1 MDNGAGQGICSVM
14 ATHPARHDADVL
26 IAGGGLVGQ
35 CLALGLAQGG
45 LRAAILDPA
54 PADAA
59 DARSYSLNVAS
70 VRMLGAL
77 GVWDEVADEAQP
89 ILDIRVS
96 DGRRGRG
103 ASPLHLHFDHA
114 EIEEGPMG
122 HMVEDRH
129 LRPALAAALRQ
140 AGVERRAV
148 AVRGQSPGPSAIA
161 VETDDGTLTAPL
173 LVGAD
178 GRGGGTAGRAG
189 IDRTVKRY
197 GQTALVAML
206 GIERDHGGTAHQVFL
221 PPGPLALLPMTGRRV
236 SIVWTEAE
244 AEAGRVAALPDDAFL
259 DHLRPLVG
267 DLYGALDLLGG
278 RHAYPLSLVLA
289 DRFVASRVALLGDTA
304 HGVHPL
310 AGQGLNAGMKDAAA
324 LAEVAADAARRGEDI
339 GGAAPL
345 AAYQRWRRFDAAS
358 LAVATDGLN
367 RLFSNDSGL
376 LRGVR
381 RLGLGAAAHLPA
393 LRRAMIREAAGLT
406 GEVPRLMRGE
416 DLAGP

>member
-1 MDNGAGQGICSVM
+1 MDNAAPRGICPRM
-14 ATHPARHDADVL
+14 ATSSPSRDADVL

-35 CLALGLAQGG
+35 CLALGLAQAG
-45 LRAAILDPA
+45 LRPLILDPA
-54 PADAA
+54 PAGAA
-59 DARSYSLNVAS
+59 DARSYSLNLAT

-77 GVWDEVADEAQP
+77 GLWDALAPEAQP

-96 DGRRGRG
+96 DGRRGRP
-103 ASPLHLHFDHA
+103 ASALHLHFDHA

-129 LRPALAAALRQ
+129 LRPAVEDALRA
-140 AGVERRAV
+140 AGVERREAAV
-148 AVRGQSPGPSAIA
+148 SAQSPGPAGIE
-161 VETDDGTLTAPL
+161 VETDRGTLRAPL

-178 GRGGGTAGRAG
+178 GRGGATAGRAG

-206 GIERDHGGTAHQVFL
+206 GVERDHAGTAHQVFL
-221 PPGPLALLPMTGRRV
+221 PAGPLALLPMTGRRV

-244 AEAGRVAALPDDAFL
+244 GEAARVAALPDAAFL

-267 DLYGALDLLGG
+267 GMYGALELLGG
-278 RHAYPLSLVLA
+278 RHGYPLTLVLA
-289 DRFVASRVALLGDTA
+289 ERFVADRVALAGDSA
-304 HGVHPL
+304 HGVHPI

-324 LAEVAADAARRGEDI
+324 LAEVAAEAARRGEDV
-339 GGAAPL
+339 GGAAAL

-358 LAVATDGLN
+358 LAVATDAVN
-367 RLFSNDSGL
+367 RLFSNDDPV
-376 LRGVR
+376 LRGLR
-381 RLGLGAAAHLPA
+381 RLGLGAAARLPA
-393 LRRAMIREAAGLT
+393 LRRAMIREAAGLS

-416 DLAGP
+416 DLRTA

>member
-1 MDNGAGQGICSVM
+1 M
-14 ATHPARHDADVL
+14 ATHPQSPDADVL

-35 CLALGLAQGG
+35 LLALALAQAG
-45 LRAAILDPA
+45 LRAMILDPA
-54 PADAA
+54 PEAAA
-59 DARSYSLNVAS
+59 DARSYSINVAG

-77 GVWDEVADEAQP
+77 GLWDGIEDDAQP

-96 DGRRGRG
+96 DGRRGQG
-103 ASPLHLHFDHA
+103 ASALHLHFDHA

-129 LRPALAAALRQ
+129 LRPALAAALRD
-140 AGVERRAV
+140 AGVERRQVSVTA
-148 AVRGQSPGPSAIA
+148 QSPGPAGIA
-161 VETDDGTLTAPL
+161 VENEAGTLAAPL

-178 GRGGGTAGRAG
+178 GRGGRTAERAG
-189 IDRTVKRY
+189 IARTIRHY
-197 GQTALVAML
+197 GQGALVAML
-206 GIERDHGGTAHQVFL
+206 GIERDHRGTAHQVFL

-244 AEAGRVAALPDDAFL
+244 AEAARVAALPDEAFL

-267 DLYGALDLLGG
+267 DLYGALELLGG

-289 DRFVASRVALLGDTA
+289 ERFVADRVALAGDSA

-310 AGQGLNAGMKDAAA
+310 AGQGLNAGLKDAAA
-324 LAEVAADAARRGEDI
+324 LAEVLSEASRRGEDI
-339 GGAAPL
+339 GGATAL

-358 LAVATDGLN
+358 LAAATDTLN
-367 RLFSNDSGL
+367 RLFSNDVPL
-376 LRGVR
+376 LRGLR
-381 RLGLGAAAHLPA
+381 RLGLGAASRLPA

-406 GEVPRLMRGE
+406 GQVPRLMRGE
-416 DLAGP
+416 DLRGP

>member
-1 MDNGAGQGICSVM
+1 M
-14 ATHPARHDADVL
+14 AAHPPIPDADVL
-26 IAGGGLVGQ
+26 IAGGGPAGQ
-35 CLALGLAQGG
+35 CLALALAQAG
-45 LRAAILDPA
+45 LRAILLDPA
-54 PADAA
+54 AAAA

-77 GVWDEVADEAQP
+77 GLWDGLAPDAQP

-129 LRPALAAALRQ
+129 LRPALSAALGA

-148 AVRGQSPGPSAIA
+148 SVTAQAPGPAGIA
-161 VETDDGTLTAPL
+161 VTTDAGTLHAPL

-178 GRGGGTAGRAG
+178 GRGGGTAARAG
-189 IDRTVKRY
+189 IARTVKRY
-197 GQTALVAML
+197 GQTSLVAML
-206 GIERDHGGTAHQVFL
+206 GIERDHLGTAHQVFL

-236 SIVWTEAE
+236 SIVWTEAQEE
-244 AEAGRVAALPDDAFL
+244 AARVAALPDDAFL

-278 RHAYPLSLVLA
+278 RHAYPLTLVLA
-289 DRFVASRVALLGDTA
+289 ERLVSERTALLGDSA
-304 HGVHPL
+304 HGVHPI

-324 LAEVAADAARRGEDI
+324 LAETLSDAARRGEDI
-339 GGAAPL
+339 GAAAPL

-358 LAVATDGLN
+358 LAAATDTVN
-367 RLFSNDSGL
+367 RLFSNDDPL
-376 LRGVR
+376 LRGLR
-381 RLGLGAAAHLPA
+381 RLGLGAASRLPG

-406 GEVPRLMRGE
+406 GEVPRLMRGRA
-416 DLAGP
+416 LGGA